1 MPRAYLRPRPGLMA
15 LLAVGL
21 VVCGIWSA
29 LALLQ
34 GTDMRVL
41 DQHLGTD
48 STLALDSTLVAQS
61 FTSPRDNLSRID
73 LHLAS
78 VPDLRAGGRIRL
90 VRGDGPGGPP
100 VYEADLSSAS
110 FENNPFLTIRFP
122 PIASS
127 AGVSYT
133 LVLETPGRPLSMSVN
148 LMYSPLDVLSSGRMY
163 TADGPTD
170 GDLTFSLSYRYGLPW
185 LWQDLLAVVADRGTL
200 VLAWLAVLMLPGL
213 ALLVWLPNSLS
224 AGQRLL
230 AAPAVSALVLPV
242 FYLIMRALGLKTG
255 SVGLWVVLAICA
267 AALIA
272 RRVRVRLRPRPR
284 PATRFAALS
293 AGDVA
298 FWGLLVGVLAVTLV
312 SRLASLR
319 DAVAGMGLDAYHH
332 TLIAMLFVQNG
343 GIPSNYEPY
352 APLAS
357 FTYHYGFH
365 ALVATVALASGLTAP
380 TDLMMLM
387 PQTGQVAGALP
398 VLTLTLFG
406 WKTLGDRWA
415 GLAGGALVGMVSV
428 FPAFYVNWSRFTQGL
443 GLALLPVAWVLLLE
457 AVQQPPSTA
466 PAGHTGW
473 QKALSTSGPLML
485 AVLAAT
491 GLALT
496 HYRVVMIYAGF
507 AALYLPGCMA
517 NAVRL
522 RSLRHALPVVQRMAL
537 VTVLTVAALS
547 PWLVNLSQNF
557 TTRFVGRDTPTA
569 SEYYSLKPLWDA
581 GLLMHLSLVLMLA
594 LTLVGAVI
602 WVRERRNALALLPAL
617 TWGVLALWSN
627 PYLLPV
633 RLPFAGYLDATTLAT
648 GVWLPLSVLAGY
660 SLAWCGRR
668 LVGVADVYGP
678 AVRRMWRYGTGALA
692 GAVILSLG
700 AVSGMALATML
711 DSKPYITQADLDALL
726 WMRDHLPRN
735 AYVLANPFAFAWSP
749 QNVHGSDAG
758 LWVPLVTGGIR
769 SSVPPLPAYNERPN
783 DPGYLDSLRNV
794 VRYEPFAGQQPDWDA
809 LRAAGITHIFV
820 GSRGGALDVPT
831 LLSSQRVRLV
841 FHRDGVWVFELGA
854 GDQGSGA
861 GRPRRSGIRGL
872 WPYPTPF
879 AGHGTGLASPLP
891 GRSQVAIQLK

>member
-1 MPRAYLRPRPGLMA
+1 MV

-21 VVCGIWSA
+21 VACGIWST

-90 VRGDGPGGPP
+90 VRGDGPGGPT
-100 VYEADLSSAS
+100 VYEADLGSAS

-127 AGVSYT
+127 AGMSYT
-133 LVLETPGRPLSMSVN
+133 LVLETPGRPLSTSVN

-185 LWQDLLAVVADRGTL
+185 LWQDLLAVVADRGML

-224 AGQRLL
+224 VGQRLL

-255 SVGLWVVLAICA
+255 SVVLWVVLTICTI
-267 AALIA
+267 ALIIWW
-272 RRVRVRLRPRPR
+272 VRVHPRPVAR
-284 PATRFAALS
+284 FTGIPAS
-293 AGDVA
+293 VGDAA
-298 FWGLLVGVLAVTLV
+298 FWGLLVGVLAVTLAG
-312 SRLASLR
+312 RLVAVR
-319 DAVAGMGLDAYHH
+319 DAVAGMGLDSYHH
-332 TLIAMLFVQNG
+332 TLIALLFVHNG

-380 TDLMMLM
+380 TDLMVLM
-387 PQTGQVAGALP
+387 PQAGQVASALP

-406 WKTLGDRWA
+406 WKALGDRWA
-415 GLAGGALVGMVSV
+415 GLAGGALVGMVSI
-428 FPAFYVNWSRFTQGL
+428 FPAFYVNWSRYTQSL

-457 AVQQPPSTA
+457 AVTVERPSPVPTTA
-466 PAGHTGW
+466 QMGW
-473 QKALSTSGPLML
+473 QKALSASGPLML

-496 HYRVVMIYAGF
+496 HYRVVVIYAGF
-507 AALYLPGCMA
+507 AALYLLGCMA
-517 NAVRL
+517 NAIRL
-522 RSLRHALPVVQRMAL
+522 RSPRHALPVVQRMAL

-547 PWLVNLSQNF
+547 PWLVNLAHNF

-648 GVWLPLSVLAGY
+648 GVWLPLSVPAGY

-668 LVGVADVYGP
+668 LVGVADIYGP
-678 AVRRMWRYGTGALA
+678 AVRRVWRYGTGALA
-692 GAVILSLG
+692 GAVILLLG

-794 VRYEPFAGQQPDWDA
+794 VRYEPFAGQRPDWDA

-820 GSRGGALDVPT
+820 GSRGGALDVPA
-831 LLSSQRVRLV
+831 LLSSQHVRLV
-841 FHRDGVWVFELGA
+841 FHRDGVWVFELG
-854 GDQGSGA
+854 
-861 GRPRRSGIRGL
+861 P
-872 WPYPTPF
+872 
-879 AGHGTGLASPLP
+879 
-891 GRSQVAIQLK
+891 